1 MALQFK
7 KASCVAVG
15 AFNIYIVQ
23 PQWLATKELIPRGVE
38 VIIESK
44 LDEPGF
50 RFYCNEL
57 KHRWIVTPTRIA
69 VETQDAAENCGE
81 LVAKLLRCLPET
93 PLVAVGNNV
102 HYQTAGSD
110 LESLPELPAYPLS
123 ETLPGDVLRQRTFH
137 VGVERD
143 NCVHNLQLSVG
154 EQNGIELL
162 INAHCQVGE
171 SGTEIAQVHAQ
182 QFNEHHR
189 IGVSLAKH
197 HLKVEFNV

>member
-23 PQWLATKELIPRGVE
+23 PQWLATKELIPRGME

-44 LDEPGF
+44 MDEPGF
-50 RFYCNEL
+50 RFYSAEL

-69 VETQDAAENCGE
+69 IETDDAAENCGE

-102 HYQTAGSD
+102 HYQAAGAD
-110 LESLPELPAYPLS
+110 ADSLPELPPYPLS
-123 ETLPGDVLRQRTFH
+123 EPLPGDELRQRTFH
-137 VGVERD
+137 VAVDRD
-143 NCVHNLQLSVG
+143 RCVHNLQLSVG
-154 EQNGIELL
+154 PPGIELL
-162 INAHCQVGE
+162 INAHCPVGDG
-171 SGTEIAQVHAQ
+171 GTDFAQAHAAR
-182 QFNEHHR
+182 FNEHHQ
-189 IGVSLAKH
+189 IGVLLARH